1 MNKFIH
7 ILGARPQFV
16 KAGILVNRM
25 IEKGWDCKI
34 IHTGQHFD
42 KNMSD
47 VFFDE
52 MNLPVPD
59 YNLGIHSCT
68 HGEMTGEMIIQIERL
83 LIKEK
88 PNFMVVYGDTNST
101 LAGAIAAKKLNIKII
116 HIEGGIRNY
125 DFKMPEEI
133 NRILVDRISDIVL
146 CPTEYSRSNMT
157 HETCKNHI
165 QKCYFTGDIMYD
177 CFLRSKD
184 NFKYDYVPKYNYAL
198 VTIHRQENVDHHIE
212 QIVDF
217 LNSVNEKIK
226 VLFPIHPRTK
236 NKILSEKLNNRVEFK
251 TIDPVGYL
259 DMQGLI
265 EKSDFVI
272 TDSGGLV
279 KEAYYHKKPSL
290 CLLKNPV
297 WPELE
302 KASINSW
309 IGDSEL
315 CNKSDSI
322 IYGLKYMKNH
332 IEAQHQESYID
343 GKEIFY
349 GIFGNGTSCDL
360 IIKSIEDNLK

>member
-16 KAGILVNRM
+16 KAGIIVNKM
-25 IEKGWDCKI
+25 INKGWDCKI

-42 KNMSD
+42 SNMSD
-47 VFFDE
+47 IFFSE
-52 MNLPVPD
+52 MNLPTPD
-59 YNLGIHSCT
+59 YNLGIHSMS

-83 LIKEK
+83 LVKEK
-88 PNFMVVYGDTNST
+88 PDFIVIYGDTNST
-101 LAGAIAAKKLNIKII
+101 LAGAIAAKKLDIKII

-133 NRILVDRISDIVL
+133 NRILVDKISNIVL
-146 CPTEYSRSNMT
+146 CPTEHSMDNMIMEACDR
-157 HETCKNHI
+157 HE

-177 CFLRSKD
+177 CYLQSK
-184 NFKYDYVPKYNYAL
+184 NIFKYDNVPNNDYAL
-198 VTIHRQENVDHHIE
+198 VTIHRQENVDDHIE

-217 LNSVNEKIK
+217 LNSVNEKIQI
-226 VLFPIHPRTK
+226 LFPIHPRTR
-236 NKILSEKLNNRVEFK
+236 NKINKEKLTNRVKFK

-259 DMQGLI
+259 NMQGLI
-265 EKSDFVI
+265 EKSSFVI
-272 TDSGGLV
+272 TDSGGLI

-315 CNKSDSI
+315 LNKCDSI
-322 IYGLKYMKNH
+322 IYGLEYMNKH
-332 IEAQHQESYID
+332 IDAQHQKSH
-343 GKEIFY
+343 
-349 GIFGNGTSCDL
+349 IFGNGTTCDL
-360 IIKSIEDNLK
+360 IIKSIEENI